1 MAGAL
6 LCLVCLVCL
15 LRASHGVSG
24 ALAAH
29 PAPPPT
35 ATATTVPTQTP
46 YPTYTSVPTATTQPT
61 ATTPPTGPISGT
73 APLTGTGTGGGP
85 GFSLGFLGTI
95 HWFDFLGSLGSGL
108 VGWLLT
114 GVTDLIKVF
123 SGLLADLVRVD
134 RWAGVSGF
142 FAFMLLVGGGL
153 ASGLAVVGA
162 VLYYRSMMP
171 GGQPRDGA
179 MGLGMITRT
188 LETAVLL
195 GGLGWGLGQ
204 LFDLAQ
210 ALVNAT
216 AGYTGALALQAF
228 VDLTSAFTGAI
239 NPISIVLGIVG
250 AVVYALI
257 VLTKYA
263 SVAALCW
270 LVVIAPLVMATWTL
284 GPGIAA
290 RWFRS
295 LASLLLWGVG
305 WGVWFLVSTTVLA
318 DYSVNP
324 LLKPFL
330 CLALL
335 LFGYGVPRMVDH
347 LIGSAMAGLSAASAI
362 GSGAVGVAAGA
373 ATSLGLGQAGRL
385 IEKPV
390 NRILGSFK

>member
-1 MAGAL
+1 
-6 LCLVCLVCL
+6 
-15 LRASHGVSG
+15 
-24 ALAAH
+24 
-29 PAPPPT
+29 
-35 ATATTVPTQTP
+35 
-46 YPTYTSVPTATTQPT
+46 
-61 ATTPPTGPISGT
+61 
-73 APLTGTGTGGGP
+73 
-85 GFSLGFLGTI
+85 
-95 HWFDFLGSLGSGL
+95 
-108 VGWLLT
+108 
-114 GVTDLIKVF
+114 
-123 SGLLADLVRVD
+123 
-134 RWAGVSGF
+134 
-142 FAFMLLVGGGL
+142 MLLVGGRL

-210 ALVNAT
+210 ALVDAT

-228 VDLTSAFTGAI
+228 AELTSAFTGAI
-239 NPISIVLGIVG
+239 NPISIVLGIMG